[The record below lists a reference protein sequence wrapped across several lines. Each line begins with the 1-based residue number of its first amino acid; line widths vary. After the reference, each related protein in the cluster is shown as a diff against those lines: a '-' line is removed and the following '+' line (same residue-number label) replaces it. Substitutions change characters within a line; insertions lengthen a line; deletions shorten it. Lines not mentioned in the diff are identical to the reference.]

1 MEKKMRRETS
11 IRIADT
17 VDNTAGKVFEYN
29 VNMSVSL
36 SNSKRSKIF
45 QRTQS
50 LVIVLMTVA
59 FFLLFS
65 QLRREVRALEA
76 QMNSMN
82 SNLVILMLRYERLNR
97 LNRLNYYRKPQG
109 IPAESPA
116 KLIIDSDHRKDEI
129 KRDDEDHSS
138 EGPGKLHPGRFERS
152 VVMFD
157 SNNVTDVATISD
169 NQGVWSD
176 ARGGRAKREEVRGKQ
191 RRKIKRRP
199 KRSRRR
205 LGPLVAT
212 FVGAVPE
219 QHVTDTVYIG
229 PWVKRNE
236 TRYGFNKFHLV
247 EDKRSIE
254 VTANGLYMISAQ
266 IYYYGEKTHYSYW
279 ILLSSEGSS
288 TTRKI
293 IKCATVS
300 AVSATEAS
308 CHTSVILPLRR
319 GDRLHIQQQERN
331 RLINLREGH
340 SYVQVM
346 LLSSDQQKRR
356 LTT

>member
-1 MEKKMRRETS
+1 MEKKLRRETS
-11 IRIADT
+11 ITIADT
-17 VDNTAGKVFEYN
+17 VDTKAGKVFEYN

-65 QLRREVRALEA
+65 QLRREMRDLEA

-82 SNLVILMLRYERLNR
+82 SNLVILMLRCERLNR
-97 LNRLNYYRKPQG
+97 INRMNHRKLQA
-109 IPAESPA
+109 ILAEAPA
-116 KLIIDSDHRKDEI
+116 KPIVESNYNNDEL
-129 KRDDEDHSS
+129 KRSDEDHSADGTN
-138 EGPGKLHPGRFERS
+138 ERHLGRFTRS
-152 VVMFD
+152 LVMFD
-157 SNNVTDVATISD
+157 NDNVTQVATVSD

-176 ARGGRAKREEVRGKQ
+176 AREGRAKREEVR
-191 RRKIKRRP
+191 
-199 KRSRRR
+199 
-205 LGPLVAT
+205 GPLVAT

-288 TTRKI
+288 TTRKV

-346 LLSSDQQKRR
+346 LLSNDQQKRR

>member
-17 VDNTAGKVFEYN
+17 VDNTSGKVFEYN

-59 FFLLFS
+59 FFFIFS
-65 QLRREVRALEA
+65 QLKREVRVLEA

-97 LNRLNYYRKPQG
+97 INRWSYRNPL
-109 IPAESPA
+109 IHVESP
-116 KLIIDSDHRKDEI
+116 KLINEDSNESE
-129 KRDDEDHSS
+129 DDEDNLSS
-138 EGPGKLHPGRFERS
+138 KGLFQPSRIERS
-152 VVMFD
+152 VVMVD
-157 SNNVTDVATISD
+157 RSNLTDVTSD
-169 NQGVWSD
+169 NQTLWSD
-176 ARGGRAKREEVRGKQ
+176 ARGGRSKREEVR
-191 RRKIKRRP
+191 
-199 KRSRRR
+199 
-205 LGPLVAT
+205 GPLVAT

-288 TTRKI
+288 TTRKV

-308 CHTSVILPLRR
+308 CYTSVILPLRR

-340 SYVQVM
+340 SYVQVT

>member
-17 VDNTAGKVFEYN
+17 VDNTSGKVFEYN

-59 FFLLFS
+59 FFFIFS
-65 QLRREVRALEA
+65 QLKREVRVLEA

-97 LNRLNYYRKPQG
+97 INRWSYRNPL
-109 IPAESPA
+109 IHVESP
-116 KLIIDSDHRKDEI
+116 KLINEDSNESE
-129 KRDDEDHSS
+129 DDEDNLSS
-138 EGPGKLHPGRFERS
+138 KGLFQPSRIERS
-152 VVMFD
+152 VVMVD
-157 SNNVTDVATISD
+157 RSNLTDVTSD
-169 NQGVWSD
+169 NQTLWSD
-176 ARGGRAKREEVRGKQ
+176 ARGGRSKREEVRGKQ

-288 TTRKI
+288 TTRKV

-308 CHTSVILPLRR
+308 CYTSVILPLRR

-340 SYVQVM
+340 SYVQVT

>member
-1 MEKKMRRETS
+1 MEKKLRRETS
-11 IRIADT
+11 ITIADT
-17 VDNTAGKVFEYN
+17 VDTKAGKVFEYN

-65 QLRREVRALEA
+65 QLRREMRDLEA

-82 SNLVILMLRYERLNR
+82 SNLVILMLRCERLNR
-97 LNRLNYYRKPQG
+97 INRMNHRKLQA
-109 IPAESPA
+109 ILAEAPA
-116 KLIIDSDHRKDEI
+116 KPIVESNYNNDEL
-129 KRDDEDHSS
+129 KRSDEDHSADGTN
-138 EGPGKLHPGRFERS
+138 ERHLGRFTRS
-152 VVMFD
+152 LVMFD
-157 SNNVTDVATISD
+157 NDNVTQVATVSD

-176 ARGGRAKREEVRGKQ
+176 AREGRAKREEVRGKQ

-288 TTRKI
+288 TTRKV

-346 LLSSDQQKRR
+346 LLSNDQQKRR